1 MEHPEAGR
9 FFRAQIDCW
18 ILNDLKESHPKAQEE
33 DEMIDFNFTD
43 EQEMFRKAAREFAEN
58 RVAPFVPEMEKTGKV
73 PPDLVKALAE
83 AEMMAITI
91 PEEYGGLG
99 LGFVARMI
107 ALEEISRVST
117 ATAMMLQVFALG
129 IDPIVRFGTE
139 EQKQKYLPQLAT
151 GERLATVAV
160 TEPTG
165 GSDPTGG
172 RTTYVKDGSD
182 FIVTGRKCFIT
193 NAHIADTITVLAK
206 DETNPKAFSALIIEK
221 GTAGFKA
228 THEEH
233 KVGMKGCNT
242 GELSL
247 EKCRVPAEQLLGQEG
262 KGLRVSMSAIGDVGR
277 GGMVGCAVGLQTAC
291 LEASIKFANE
301 RILYGKPISNL
312 QAIQMK
318 LAEMKIDLEAG
329 RLLAYRAAAMQDRG
343 EMSSNE
349 FAVAKYFTTEAAQK
363 AAKMAVDIHGGYGCM
378 EEYAVTRYLRD
389 AFILGPSAGTSDIM
403 KVIIARWALS

>member
-1 MEHPEAGR
+1 
-9 FFRAQIDCW
+9 
-18 ILNDLKESHPKAQEE
+18 
-33 DEMIDFNFTD
+33 MIDFTFTE

-221 GTAGFKA
+221 GTEGFRA

-277 GGMVGCAVGLQTAC
+277 GGMVGCAIGLQTAC

-403 KVIIARWALS
+403 KVIIARWTLS

>member
-1 MEHPEAGR
+1 
-9 FFRAQIDCW
+9 
-18 ILNDLKESHPKAQEE
+18 
-33 DEMIDFNFTD
+33 MIDFTFTE

-58 RVAPFVPEMEKTGKV
+58 RLAPFVPEMEKTGKV
-73 PPDLVKALAE
+73 PSDLVKALAE

-91 PEEYGGLG
+91 PEEYGGLA

-107 ALEEISRVST
+107 ALEEIGRISS

-139 EQKQKYLPQLAT
+139 TQKKQYLPPLAT

-172 RTTYVKDGSD
+172 RTTYSKDGASYV
-182 FIVTGRKCFIT
+182 ITGRKCFIT

-206 DETNPKAFSALIIEK
+206 DENDPKAFSTFIVEK
-221 GTAGFKA
+221 GTEGFKA

-247 EKCRVPAEQLLGQEG
+247 EKCRVPAANLLGQEG

-277 GGMVGCAVGLQTAC
+277 GGMVGCALGLHTAC
-291 LEASIKFANE
+291 LEASVKFAKE
-301 RILYGKPISNL
+301 RVLYGKPISVL
-312 QAIQMK
+312 QTIQNK

-329 RLLAYRAAAMQDRG
+329 RLLAYRAASMQDRG
-343 EMSSNE
+343 ENSSNE
-349 FAVAKYFTTEAAQK
+349 FAIAKYFTTEVAQK

-378 EEYAVTRYLRD
+378 EEYAVSRYLRD
-389 AFILGPSAGTSDIM
+389 AFVLGPSAGTSDIM
-403 KVIIARWALS
+403 KVIVARLVLS